1 MRWYDKYKGLV
12 RRVRLGYRIANLLQ
26 YSKLARNKT
35 VYEKFGL
42 KRSVVSPLSHRIL
55 QNAKLKPEHEKPE
68 ALKQEQFF
76 GISATELKVQFDE
89 RGFVVIP
96 AALVDMADDINA
108 EIERLLNEEK
118 VGFNFTGT
126 KIVFAN
132 KESDL
137 IKGATL
143 HKELVSLLGFLLDR
157 PVHPFQTINFMYGSE
172 QAAHSDS
179 IHMSTYPEGNLTAA
193 WIALEDVSVEQGAL
207 FYYPGSHKLPY
218 IYNEDLGLNENA
230 LLLDVNPN
238 KKYEQKVEQLLREN
252 DLEKEVF
259 LAGKGDILIWHPN
272 LLHGGLPHTDRSRTR
287 KSMVVHYF
295 GEGVICYH
303 ELTQRPAILA

>member
-12 RRVRLGYRIANLLQ
+12 RRIRVGYRIANILQ
-26 YSKLARNKT
+26 YPKLAPNRS
-35 VYEKFGL
+35 VYDKFGL
-42 KRSVVSPLSHRIL
+42 RRSVTSPLSHRIL
-55 QNAKLKPEHEKPE
+55 RKADLAPERDKPKAPE
-68 ALKQEQFF
+68 REAFF
-76 GISATELKVQFDE
+76 GKSAIELKKHFDE
-89 RGFVVIP
+89 HGFVVIP
-96 AALVDMADDINA
+96 GALEGIADGINA

-132 KESDL
+132 KESEL
-137 IKGATL
+137 IREVTFQD
-143 HKELVSLLGFLLDR
+143 ELVDLLGYLLDR
-157 PVHPFQTINFMYGSE
+157 PVRPFQTINFMFGSE

-193 WIALEDVSVEQGAL
+193 WIALEDVTKEQGAL

-218 IYNEDLGLNENA
+218 IYNEDLGLKENA

-238 KKYEQKVEQLLREN
+238 RKYELKVQELLEEQ
-252 DLEKEVF
+252 DLKKEVF
-259 LAGKGDILIWHPN
+259 LAQKGDVLIWHPN

>member
-12 RRVRLGYRIANLLQ
+12 RRVRLGYRVANLLQ
-26 YSKLARNKT
+26 YSKLVRNKP

-55 QNAKLKPEHEKPE
+55 QNANLKPEQDRPE
-68 ALKQEQFF
+68 APNRSEFF
-76 GISATELKVQFDE
+76 GLSASQLKTQFDE

-96 AALVDMADDINA
+96 SALLEMADGINA

-132 KESDL
+132 KESEL
-137 IKGATL
+137 IKGVTL
-143 HKELVSLLGFLLDR
+143 HEELVDLLGFLLDR

-193 WIALEDVSVEQGAL
+193 WIALEDVSEEQGAL

-218 IYNEDLGLNENA
+218 IYNEDLVLSENA

-238 KKYEQKVEQLLREN
+238 KKYEQKVEQLLQEN
-252 DLEKEVF
+252 DLDLEIFHAK
-259 LAGKGDILIWHPN
+259 KGDVLIWHPN